1 MCGIWLLLTQK
12 PISNIEKHL
21 EQLKARGPEGSRHVI
36 LGGKGYI
43 GFTRLAING
52 LNPTGMQPMEY
63 KGTYSVTNG
72 EIYNW
77 RDLMAKYSLTCSS
90 GSDCEVVGA
99 MYREHFTGRP
109 FETLTQ
115 LFSSFDGVFATAIVD
130 QVYDYTIIAR
140 DPFGVRPLYMGFSD
154 DALSLG
160 SEIKSLPA
168 DAYKVEP
175 FPPGT
180 YRVYRTST
188 RELLYST
195 TYHKRAT
202 EVTSM
207 TEEDATKL
215 VRIAL
220 DGAVEKRMMTE
231 RPVAALLSGGLDSS
245 LIAALVS
252 QKLKKLGLPPLKT
265 FSIGMPESSDLKH
278 ARLVAEWIGSNHT
291 EVVLSPDDFF
301 ETIPEVIRVTETYDT
316 TTIRAST
323 GNWSIGKA
331 IVKTDAKVVF
341 NGDGS
346 DEVWGSYKYFFN
358 APSAQEYGAEVHRL
372 LDDIHYFD
380 VLRSDRSISSHGLEP
395 RTPFLDKGFV
405 NAVLSIPLEMRLP
418 IRGKRIEKYLLRKAF
433 DDGVTLPPAVLWRK
447 KEAFS
452 DGISGPDQ
460 AWYEDIRE
468 RVGPQVPENWQE
480 VAASKYEQNP
490 PKTPEM
496 FYYRSIYEKIYGNS
510 VVNVPYFWMPKWSNT
525 DDPSARTICD

>member
-12 PISNIEKHL
+12 PVSNIEEHL
-21 EQLKARGPEGSRHVI
+21 EQLKARGPEGSQHVI

-109 FETLTQ
+109 FEALAE

-140 DPFGVRPLYMGFSD
+140 DPFGVRPLYIGFSD
-154 DALSLG
+154 DSLSLG

-168 DAYKVEP
+168 CRVEP

-188 RELLYST
+188 RELLYSD
-195 TYHKRAT
+195 TYHKRT
-202 EVTSM
+202 KEVTSM
-207 TEEDATKL
+207 TEEDATQL
-215 VRIAL
+215 VRATL
-220 DGAVEKRMMTE
+220 DAAVEKRMMTE

-278 ARLVAEWIGSNHT
+278 ARLVAECAVQGAVIKGHSIARFHRPFQHAHPFGIGVGNGHIF
-291 EVVLSPDDFF
+291 V
-301 ETIPEVIRVTETYDT
+301 RV
-316 TTIRAST
+316 
-323 GNWSIGKA
+323 
-331 IVKTDAKVVF
+331 
-341 NGDGS
+341 
-346 DEVWGSYKYFFN
+346 
-358 APSAQEYGAEVHRL
+358 
-372 LDDIHYFD
+372 
-380 VLRSDRSISSHGLEP
+380 
-395 RTPFLDKGFV
+395 
-405 NAVLSIPLEMRLP
+405 
-418 IRGKRIEKYLLRKAF
+418 
-433 DDGVTLPPAVLWRK
+433 
-447 KEAFS
+447 
-452 DGISGPDQ
+452 
-460 AWYEDIRE
+460 
-468 RVGPQVPENWQE
+468 RVE
-480 VAASKYEQNP
+480 
-490 PKTPEM
+490 
-496 FYYRSIYEKIYGNS
+496 
-510 VVNVPYFWMPKWSNT
+510 
-525 DDPSARTICD
+525 